1 MSWLDKRQKEQ
12 AILRKNTQP
21 TKTEKGKK
29 QTHLQTK
36 YSGKKYK
43 EEIHVSFHS
52 KNLSSAE
59 ECTIGSVWNQD

>member
-21 TKTEKGKK
+21 TKTKKEKK

-43 EEIHVSFHS
+43 EEIHISFYS
-52 KNLSSAE
+52 KKLSRAE